1 MSTEHL
7 HFLQG
12 NLLEKDCETATQ
24 NDNFLF
30 ILLKF
35 NGPDAHTATFWLL
48 FDFQRSS
55 FLTGDDISN

>member
-7 HFLQG
+7 HFLKG

-24 NDNFLF
+24 NNFLF

-35 NGPDAHTATFWLL
+35 NGPDAHAATFWLL
-48 FDFQRSS
+48 CDFQRSS